1 MKQESLKPVDVAVA
15 LLLALKQ
22 GGPSATY
29 SELGSTLGVSSST
42 THESV
47 DRLQKSG
54 LLRSGTREP
63 NLHALRNF
71 LVHGVRHAFPPTLGR
86 TAKGVPTAHSGPS
99 LSEHFEST
107 TPIVWPDSDGSVRGT
122 SLAPL
127 YPSATQLPTRAPML
141 YDALTLIDALRVG
154 QARERSAA
162 LSALDKVL
170 GTRDAGDA

>member
-15 LLLALKQ
+15 LLLALKG

-29 SELGSTLGVSSST
+29 IDMSNTLGVSSST

-71 LVHGVRHAFPPTLGR
+71 LAHGVRHAFPPTLGR
-86 TAKGVPTAHSGPS
+86 TAKGIPTAHSGPS
-99 LSEHFEST
+99 LSELFEST
-107 TPIVWPDSDGSVRGT
+107 TPVVWPDIHGSVRGT

-127 YPSATQLPTRAPML
+127 YPNATQLPARAPTL
-141 YDALTLIDALRVG
+141 YDVLTLVDAIRMG

-162 LSALDKVL
+162 LKALDDAL
-170 GTRDAGDA
+170 GIRDEQHA